1 MTRTTGRPGEHR
13 GDGGGRDGGRFGA
26 YGGVLDRDEIVD
38 SLADVGALLASWL
51 PDREPT
57 VLVVVG
63 GSYMALRGLRHAT
76 ADVDTVTR
84 LQVTVRD
91 AVNVV
96 ARRRHLRPNWLND
109 YAEPFTP
116 VGLRLDMCDV
126 LLDMPSLRVLG
137 PPPDCIFLMKLYAGR
152 APDVDDMVTLWP
164 LCTFASA
171 SEAAER
177 FVAAYPQAPPDPG
190 LIPFIAEV
198 AATATADATRN

>member
-1 MTRTTGRPGEHR
+1 MPR
-13 GDGGGRDGGRFGA
+13 
-26 YGGVLDRDEIVD
+26 GVLDREEIVD
-38 SLADVGALLASWL
+38 SLAEVAALLAAWL
-51 PDREPT
+51 PDRAPT
-57 VLVVVG
+57 VLIVVG

-109 YAEPFTP
+109 YAQPFTP

-126 LLDMPSLRVLG
+126 LLDLPSLRVLG

-152 APDVDDMVTLWP
+152 APDFDDMVTLWP

-177 FVAAYPQAPPDPG
+177 FVAAYPQAPPEPD
-190 LIPFIAEV
+190 LIPYIAEIAEIADMPAV
-198 AATATADATRN
+198 TDVTTTSRSPATDRP

>member
-1 MTRTTGRPGEHR
+1 MPR
-13 GDGGGRDGGRFGA
+13 
-26 YGGVLDRDEIVD
+26 GVLDREEIVD
-38 SLADVGALLASWL
+38 SLAEVAALLAAWL
-51 PDREPT
+51 PDRAPT
-57 VLVVVG
+57 VLIVVG

-109 YAEPFTP
+109 YAQPFTP
-116 VGLRLDMCDV
+116 VGLRHDMCDV
-126 LLDMPSLRVLG
+126 LLDLPSLRVLG

-152 APDVDDMVTLWP
+152 APDFDDMVTLWP

-177 FVAAYPQAPPDPG
+177 FVAAYPQAPPDPD
-190 LIPFIAEV
+190 LIPYIAEIAEI
-198 AATATADATRN
+198 AAMPAVTDVTTTSRSPATDRP

>member
-1 MTRTTGRPGEHR
+1 MPS
-13 GDGGGRDGGRFGA
+13 
-26 YGGVLDRDEIVD
+26 GVLDRGEIID
-38 SLADVGALLASWL
+38 SLGEVAELLASWI
-51 PDREPT
+51 PDRDPT
-57 VLVVVG
+57 VLVIVG

-91 AVNVV
+91 PVNVV

-109 YAEPFTP
+109 YAQPFTP
-116 VGLRLDMCDV
+116 IGLRVDMCDV
-126 LLDMPSLRVLG
+126 LFDHPHLRVLG

-152 APDVDDMVTLWP
+152 APDFDDMVALWP

-177 FVAAYPQAPPDPG
+177 FVAAYPQAPPDPD
-190 LIPFIAEV
+190 LIPYIAEISEL
-198 AATATADATRN
+198 ATAARAN

>member
-1 MTRTTGRPGEHR
+1 MPR
-13 GDGGGRDGGRFGA
+13 
-26 YGGVLDRDEIVD
+26 GVLDREEIVD
-38 SLADVGALLASWL
+38 SLAEVAALLAAWI

-76 ADVDTVTR
+76 ADVDTVTK

-126 LLDMPSLRVLG
+126 LLDLPSLRVLG

-152 APDVDDMVTLWP
+152 APDFDDMVTLWP

-177 FVAAYPQAPPDPG
+177 FVAAYPQAPPDPE
-190 LIPFIAEV
+190 LIPYIAEIATT
-198 AATATADATRN
+198 AATVG

>member
-1 MTRTTGRPGEHR
+1 MPR
-13 GDGGGRDGGRFGA
+13 
-26 YGGVLDRDEIVD
+26 GVLDRDEIID
-38 SLADVGALLASWL
+38 SLGDVARLLAAWL
-51 PDREPT
+51 PDHEPT

-109 YAEPFTP
+109 YAQPFTP
-116 VGLRLDMCDV
+116 VGLRVDMCDV
-126 LLDMPSLRVLG
+126 LLDLPSLRVLG

-152 APDVDDMVTLWP
+152 APDFDDMVSLWP

-177 FVAAYPQAPPDPG
+177 FVTAYPQAPPDPD
-190 LIPFIAEV
+190 LIPYIAEIAQMAQM
-198 AATATADATRN
+198 AAVTDANAN

>member
-1 MTRTTGRPGEHR
+1 MPR
-13 GDGGGRDGGRFGA
+13 
-26 YGGVLDRDEIVD
+26 GVLDRDEIVD
-38 SLADVGALLASWL
+38 SLRDVAGLLATWL
-51 PDREPT
+51 PDEEPT
-57 VLVVVG
+57 VLIVVG
-63 GSYMALRGLRHAT
+63 GSYMALRGLRLAT

-109 YAEPFTP
+109 YAQPFTP

-126 LLDMPSLRVLG
+126 LLDLPSLRVLG

-152 APDVDDMVTLWP
+152 APDFEDMVTLWP

-177 FVAAYPQAPPDPG
+177 FVAAYPQAPPDPD
-190 LIPFIAEV
+190 LIPYITEIADL
-198 AATATADATRN
+198 ADIPASTPSPTTTADRT